1 MKKLL
6 TILTLLFIIMM
17 GIGTVQATDDFVT
30 HIDDE
35 YLASTTTTTPTNI
48 TLTNIKN
55 YTYDTNIEIMLD
67 DMMYG
72 QAARTGNDTA
82 TFTIPTELE
91 AGQHHLRFTYNNH
104 NYRYTSD
111 QIYIL
116 NISEDRNYAFA
127 PNNTI
132 TNDLLT
138 LQGYNLEEFNTE
150 IYLDGT
156 YYDTIVEDGQE
167 IIIPSTQYIGMH
179 ELLII
184 SQHHDS
190 NYKITQQLTY
200 YTDENYAVVDIGDW
214 IIVNDNRLTNT
225 DIILSEIEIAD

>member
-6 TILTLLFIIMM
+6 AILTLVFIIFAGM
-17 GIGTVQATDDFVT
+17 GIVQATDDFTT

-35 YLASTTTTTPTNI
+35 YLASTTTTTPTHIN
-48 TLTNIKN
+48 LTNIKN
-55 YTYDTNIEIMLD
+55 YTCDTNIEIILD

-72 QAARTGNDTA
+72 QAVRTGSDTA

-91 AGQHHLRFTYNNH
+91 SGRHHLRFTYNNH

-111 QIYIL
+111 QVYIL

-138 LQGYNLEEFNTE
+138 LYSYNLEEFDTE
-150 IYLDGT
+150 VYLDGA
-156 YYDTIVEDGQE
+156 YYETIIEDGQE
-167 IIIPSTQYIGMH
+167 IILPSTEFIGMH
-179 ELLII
+179 ELLIV

-200 YTDENYAVVDIGDW
+200 FTNEDYAIVDIGSW
-214 IIVNDNRLTNT
+214 IIVNDNSLTNT
-225 DIILSEIEIAD
+225 DIIFPEIEV